1 VNLLETDMAAAL
13 PDVVERRPSTLTLL
27 LPWLAAPLFCLLPIG
42 GCAVASSM
50 RQGATETARAVATD
64 PPLVAIMLPR

>member
-1 VNLLETDMAAAL
+1 MADAL

-42 GCAVASSM
+42 GCAVATSM
-50 RQGATETARAVATD
+50 REAATAVAQTVAAD
-64 PPLVAIMLPR
+64 PPLAAISLPR

>member
-1 VNLLETDMAAAL
+1 VNLLETDMADAL

-50 RQGATETARAVATD
+50 RQGDTDTTRAVTTD